1 MGIREERYHG
11 RKREKG
17 FTLIEV
23 MVALFILTIGIL
35 AVASMQNSS
44 LLGTARSNAVTLATN
59 VAMDRMERLLSFP
72 FNTWDATGPY
82 PPTYSGNDTCPL
94 FTGLPAIPEAIT
106 SITFTVVDGPVW
118 DDSVPPQPT
127 TVTITVTIKPKRMNQ
142 ITLTGIKTQI

>member
-59 VAMDRMERLLSFP
+59 VAMDRMERLLCLP